1 VDSLRFGLNL
11 RHRLFEDAGH
21 FYERSKRAKQKM
33 EGAKAA
39 LEETRKKLM
48 ETESKI
54 KKVEALEHITPIQ
67 QEEEFAKRKV
77 KHKEWFEKFR
87 WFTSSDGFLVVAGK
101 DAVSNEVLI
110 KKHTDPHDIVFHA
123 DIVGAP
129 FVVIKT
135 DGKTPSDQCLRE
147 AGEFAAAFSKGWR
160 EGFGSMDVYW
170 VNPEQLGKG
179 GASGKYVSRGG
190 FVVSGKRNWMR
201 NVPIRIAIG
210 VSIEDS
216 ELRLTGGPIDAV
228 KARTNEYVTIVPG
241 QQKGKE
247 LVKHVLKALAAK
259 TPKSQREKVVKVS
272 VEEIREFIPY
282 NQGRVLDADSVR

>member
-1 VDSLRFGLNL
+1 
-11 RHRLFEDAGH
+11 
-21 FYERSKRAKQKM
+21 M

-48 ETESKI
+48 EVESQI
-54 KKVEALEHITPIQ
+54 KKAEALEHITPVQ

-110 KKHTDPHDIVFHA
+110 KKHTDLHDIVFHA

-129 FVVIKT
+129 FAVIKT
-135 DGKTPSDQCLRE
+135 NGKTPSNQCLHE

-160 EGFGSMDVYW
+160 EGFGSIDVYW
-170 VNPEQLGKG
+170 VKPEQLSKG
-179 GASGKYVSRGG
+179 GPSGEYVSRGG
-190 FVVSGKRNWMR
+190 FVVSGKRNWTR
-201 NVPIRIAIG
+201 NVALRIAIG
-210 VSIEDS
+210 ISIEDS
-216 ELRLTGGPIDAV
+216 GLRLAGGPIDAV
-228 KARTNEYVTIVPG
+228 KARTGEYVTIAPG

-247 LVKHVLKALAAK
+247 LAKHILKILATKVPKSYREKVLKA
-259 TPKSQREKVVKVS
+259 S
-272 VEEIREFIPY
+272 VEDIREFIPY